1 MTDSALAILLDTC
14 AAIWLV
20 HDGPLGAP
28 ARRAIV
34 DAGRATGVFV
44 SPVTAWEIGFLTYPA
59 KGAPRLQFLPDPKT
73 WFANLMAMP
82 AIRAAAFDGD
92 IAIEAAMLPGDFHRD
107 PADRLLVATARLLD
121 LTIVTS
127 DAKILAYAAAGHVR
141 AIAC

>member
-1 MTDSALAILLDTC
+1 
-14 AAIWLV
+14 
-20 HDGPLGAP
+20 
-28 ARRAIV
+28 
-34 DAGRATGVFV
+34 
-44 SPVTAWEIGFLTYPA
+44 
-59 KGAPRLQFLPDPKT
+59 
-73 WFANLMAMP
+73 MAMP
-82 AIRAAAFDGD
+82 AIRAAEFDGD